1 MAAFS
6 VPTPTL
12 SYSKPGGN
20 PIETKQTFIV
30 SRYFLNRTRIWPLL
44 LTTSFLLLGAAV
56 QKATAQVEVAPWGN
70 LTGIRTEG
78 QLLEFGT
85 SLRIV
90 KVDGKVTETGKER
103 QRPNYARQGN
113 QQVVT
118 TRLDSLNFVETVQD
132 TGPGQA
138 RVQVQLTARGNM
150 ANSSGV
156 YFNVQPPAATY
167 PGSSTV
173 EVRDTQGAVLTKGT
187 LSRLNLP
194 STPASSIRLVAP
206 TRQLIITFSEPMPV
220 LLKQETGKEGQ
231 QYQFS
236 LPLLT
241 GSVQQG
247 QTAQKTFTIQ
257 ATGSIDRAP
266 IKLTLNPAQ
275 PGHAFAGFGGNFRL
289 QNPKTDPQVI
299 DYALQNMRVAWGR
312 VEMPWQLW
320 QPAQDQDPTVAAQ
333 QGKLHPHVRESMEM
347 AQKLSKRGIP
357 IILSAWSAPAW
368 AIVGTPAKGNG
379 PGPDG
384 KWGNPLNTSALPVSY
399 KSIADYI
406 QYLKDQ
412 YAVDVALFSFNESDL
427 GINIRQTGQ
436 EHAQLIKELGAYF
449 VGRGL
454 KTKLLL
460 GDNSD
465 ATSYE
470 FMTPALQDASTHPY
484 IGAVSFHSWRGWETE
499 TLQKWSAAAEQL
511 RLPLIVGEGSI
522 DAQAWG
528 YPGIFLEPTY
538 ALEEIS
544 LYMRLLAVCQPLTI
558 LQWQLTADYSPLAG
572 GGIFGDNT
580 PLRPTQRFW
589 NLKQLAATPKDV
601 VALPISAD
609 RPNVSAAALG
619 NSQKG
624 TYAVH
629 LVNNGATRR
638 VTLTGMPTTV
648 KKLRVYTTD
657 KARSMQEGKAL
668 MLNKG
673 TAQFTLDAGS
683 YTTLMTE

>member
-1 MAAFS
+1 M
-6 VPTPTL
+6 
-12 SYSKPGGN
+12 
-20 PIETKQTFIV
+20 
-30 SRYFLNRTRIWPLL
+30 
-44 LTTSFLLLGAAV
+44 
-56 QKATAQVEVAPWGN
+56 QKAAAQVEVAPWGN
-70 LTGIRTEG
+70 LTGIRTDG
-78 QLLEFGT
+78 QLLEFAT
-85 SLRIV
+85 SLRLV
-90 KVDGKVTETGKER
+90 KVDGHVTETGKER
-103 QRPNYARQGN
+103 QRPKYTRAGN
-113 QQVVT
+113 QQLIT
-118 TRLDSLNFVETVQD
+118 TQLDSLDFVETVQD

-138 RVQVQLTARGNM
+138 RVQVQLTARNSM
-150 ANSSGV
+150 PDSSGA
-156 YFNVQPPAATY
+156 YFSVQPPTAVY
-167 PGSSTV
+167 PASSAV
-173 EVRDTQGAVLTKGT
+173 EVRDARGTVLATGT
-187 LSRLNLP
+187 LASLNLP
-194 STPASSIRLVAP
+194 NTPASSIRLVAP
-206 TRQLIITFSEPMPV
+206 TRQLTITFGEPMPV
-220 LLKQETGKEGQ
+220 QLKQERGREGP
-231 QYQFS
+231 YYRFY

-241 GSVQQG
+241 GSAQRG
-247 QTAQKTFTIQ
+247 QTTQKTFTFQ
-257 ATGSIDRAP
+257 ATGSIDQSP
-266 IKLTLNPAQ
+266 INLTLNPAQ
-275 PGHAFAGFGGNFRL
+275 PGRPFAGFGGNFRL

-299 DYALQNMRVAWGR
+299 DYSLQNMRVAWSR

-320 QPAQDQDPTVAAQ
+320 QPLQDQDPTAAAR

-347 AQKLSKRGIP
+347 AQKLSKQGIP

-368 AIVGTPAKGNG
+368 AVVGTPARGSG

-384 KWGNPLNTSALPVSY
+384 KWGNPLEPSKLPASY

-449 VGRGL
+449 ASRGL

-465 ATSYE
+465 ANSYE

-499 TLQKWSAAAEQL
+499 TLQKWAAAAEQL

-528 YPGIFLEPTY
+528 YPAIFLEPTY

-544 LYMRLLAVCQPLTI
+544 LYMRLLAVCQPFTI
-558 LQWQLTADYSPLAG
+558 LQWQLTADYSPMAG

-589 NLKQLAATPKDV
+589 NLKQFASTPENV
-601 VALPISAD
+601 MALPITAD
-609 RPNVSAAALG
+609 RPDVAAAALG
-619 NSQKG
+619 NNQKG
-624 TYAVH
+624 TYVVH

-638 VTLTGMPTTV
+638 ATLTGVPATV

-657 KARSMQEGKAL
+657 QARAMQKGKPVKVK
-668 MLNKG
+668 KG
-673 TAQFTLDAGS
+673 TAQFALEAGT
-683 YTTLMTE
+683 YTTLMTK

>member
-1 MAAFS
+1 MWK
-6 VPTPTL
+6 V
-12 SYSKPGGN
+12 
-20 PIETKQTFIV
+20 
-30 SRYFLNRTRIWPLL
+30 L
-44 LTTSFLLLGAAV
+44 LTTNLLLLGTAA
-56 QKATAQVEVAPWGN
+56 QKAAAQVELAPWGN
-70 LTGIRTEG
+70 LTGIRTDG
-78 QLLEFGT
+78 QLLEVET
-85 SLRIV
+85 SLRLV
-90 KVDGKVTETGKER
+90 KTDGHVTETGKER
-103 QRPNYARQGN
+103 QRPKYTREGTRQL
-113 QQVVT
+113 VT
-118 TRLDSLNFVETVQD
+118 TQLDSLDFVETVQD
-132 TGPGQA
+132 AGPGKA
-138 RVQVQLTARGNM
+138 RVQVQLTARNSM
-150 ANSSGV
+150 PNSSGV
-156 YFNVQPPAATY
+156 YFSVQPPVAAY
-167 PGSSTV
+167 PASSTV
-173 EVRDTQGAVLTKGT
+173 EVRDANGTVLTKGT
-187 LSRLNLP
+187 LGSLKLP
-194 STPASSIRLVAP
+194 SSPASSIRLTAP
-206 TRQLIITFSEPMPV
+206 TRQLTITFGEPMPV
-220 LLKQETGKEGQ
+220 ELKQEQDKEGLH
-231 QYQFS
+231 YRFY

-241 GSVQQG
+241 GSVQRG
-247 QTAQKTFTIQ
+247 QTAQKTFTVQ

-266 IKLTLNPAQ
+266 VKLTLNPAQ
-275 PGHAFAGFGGNFRL
+275 PGRPFAGFGGNFRL

-299 DYALQNMRVAWGR
+299 DYSLQNMRVAWSR

-320 QPAQDQDPTVAAQ
+320 QPAQDQDPTTAAR

-347 AQKLSKRGIP
+347 AQKLSKQGIP

-368 AIVGTPAKGNG
+368 AVVGTPARGSG

-384 KWGNPLNTSALPVSY
+384 KWGNPLNTNNLQASY

-449 VGRGL
+449 VSRGL
-454 KTKLLL
+454 KTKLML

-499 TLQKWSAAAEQL
+499 TLQKWSAAAKQL
-511 RLPLIVGEGSI
+511 QLPLIVGEGSI

-528 YPGIFLEPTY
+528 YPAIFLEPTY

-558 LQWQLTADYSPLAG
+558 LQWQLTADYSPMAG

-589 NLKQLAATPKDV
+589 NLKQLAATPKNV
-601 VALPISAD
+601 VALPITAD

-619 NSQKG
+619 NIQEGK
-624 TYAVH
+624 YAVH

-638 VTLTGMPTTV
+638 VTLTGVPETV
-648 KKLRVYTTD
+648 KELQVYTTD
-657 KARSMQEGKAL
+657 KARSMQKGKAVVVK
-668 MLNKG
+668 KG
-673 TAQFTLDAGS
+673 SAQFTLEAGT
-683 YTTLMTE
+683 YTTLSTK